1 MTPKEQPKMN
11 LWHELVPGTKVPEV
25 LYAVIEIAKG
35 SRNKYE
41 YSKTGG
47 VFKLDRV
54 LYSPFVYPA
63 EYGFV
68 PQTYFDDG
76 DPLDILVMMNE
87 PTFVGCVIECRPL
100 GMLRMVDSGEP
111 DSKILAVPADDPYFK
126 HYASLKDVSPHF
138 LREVEHFFQAYK
150 TLQGKVCTTEG
161 WADLEETQDVIRRSV
176 EAYRAKFPSVRA
188 GVEL

>member
-1 MTPKEQPKMN
+1 MN
-11 LWHELVPGTKVPEV
+11 LMHELSAGSDIPNVINV
-25 LYAVIEIAKG
+25 VIEIPKG

-41 YSKTGG
+41 YSKSAG

-68 PQTYFDDG
+68 PQTHYEDG
-76 DPLDILVMMNE
+76 DPLDVLVMMNQ
-87 PTFVGCVIECRPL
+87 PTFVGCVIEARPL
-100 GMLRMVDSGEP
+100 GMLRMIDSGDA

-126 HYASLKDVSPHF
+126 HYKSLDQVSPHF

-150 TLQGKVCTTEG
+150 TLQNKTVSTQG
-161 WADLEETQDVIRRSV
+161 WVGLEETLADISRSV
-176 EAYRAKFPSVRA
+176 EAYKVKFP
-188 GVEL
+188 GMKPGLPLE